1 VYLIINFIKVN
12 EIFSIYNWK
21 SMYFTAYKPCRRHTY
36 FCRIPPGPVWGLSPL
51 WTDVQQPVVA
61 EVSCAFNAFG
71 LDAPAVLLP
80 LPQLICVSRGVQNA
94 HATRAQC
101 QIVMN
106 GDIICV
112 SGQKWLSVSRSMV
125 SCL

>member
-1 VYLIINFIKVN
+1 
-12 EIFSIYNWK
+12 
-21 SMYFTAYKPCRRHTY
+21 MYFTAYKPCRRYTY
-36 FCRIPPGPVWGLSPL
+36 FCRIPPGPVWGLPPL
-51 WTDVQQPVVA
+51 WTDVPQPVVA

-71 LDAPAVLLP
+71 LDAPAVLLS
-80 LPQLICVSRGVQNA
+80 LPQLICVSRSVQNA

-101 QIVMN
+101 QIVMT

-125 SCL
+125 YCL